1 MSAAAQALEAE
12 ARAAQQRSQQLAQQ
26 AQDIRAQR
34 EGAQGSHR
42 SPGPLAGVATP
53 NGTAMST
60 PSSMSAG
67 EGSAADSHLARPSQE
82 TPVPAQAP
90 GVDVHAS
97 EEGAGHGLAAVGS
110 PALVAPKEDK
120 VTPSRG
126 GVVTPPGVGPAGP
139 EVAAPGE

>member
-90 GVDVHAS
+90 SSDAWTSTPGAWAGPGCS
-97 EEGAGHGLAAVGS
+97 GQPGTGGTEGGQGDSLKGWS
-110 PALVAPKEDK
+110 GD
-120 VTPSRG
+120 
-126 GVVTPPGVGPAGP
+126 PAGSWACWP
-139 EVAAPGE
+139 